1 MWDALSIEQLRAAE
15 PEAKA
20 KGLELHAFKL
30 ENPPYDFA
38 PAFRALAQDDAQMI
52 LIGSSPLFSR
62 HSVKIAELA
71 VEHRL
76 PTMFANALP
85 ACRRRIKCAHGS
97 SRTSWMRR
105 RFAAAS
111 QGD

>member
-38 PAFRALAQDDAQMI
+38 PALRALAQDGAQMV

-76 PTMFANALP
+76 PTMFIL
-85 ACRRRIKCAHGS
+85 RYYVEDGGL
-97 SRTSWMRR
+97 MR
-105 RFAAAS
+105 RFAAIAHS
-111 QGD
+111 R